1 MKRVIVPLAQSGSG
15 LGGESYIIESYLA
28 KLNGRGVVPLLVP
41 AAVNP
46 EIRVELMKGGQGVL
60 LMGGADVEPSLYGA
74 PRHAE
79 TVPGPRARD
88 DFEIELARDAVS
100 RDIPILAVCRGV
112 QVLNVALGGTLIQ
125 HVPDVTTTE
134 HRFVGASG
142 YTDALN
148 SCNHPVELEPDSLV
162 SRILG
167 TRSVT
172 LNSAHHQALD
182 RLGTGLRV
190 AGRAPDGIIEFVEHA
205 ELTFCIGCQAH
216 PEAMEGVTDR
226 LFDAFVGAL

>member
-28 KLNGRGVVPLLVP
+28 KLNARGVVPLLVP
-41 AAVNP
+41 AAVAP
-46 EIRVELMKGGQGVL
+46 EIRAELMRGGQGLL

-74 PRHAE
+74 TRHAATE
-79 TVPGPRARD
+79 PGPRARD

-100 RDIPILAVCRGV
+100 RDMPILAICRGV

-125 HVPDVTTTE
+125 HVPDITTTE
-134 HRFVGASG
+134 HRFSG
-142 YTDALN
+142 TGGYSVALS
-148 SCNHPVELEPDSLV
+148 SCSHPVVLERDSLV

-167 TRSVT
+167 TESVT
-172 LNSAHHQALD
+172 MNSAHHQALD

-190 AGRAPDGIIEFVEHA
+190 VGRAPDGIIEFVEHS
-205 ELTFCIGCQAH
+205 ERTLCIGCQAH

-226 LFDAFVGAL
+226 LFDAFVAAL